1 MGELR
6 EALRQLPAAVTSEAQ
21 VIVTEYTLKAA
32 AEIIAAYPEKTGN
45 LKNGVQVEF
54 QTAGYTA
61 RGIVRNRAPHAWIYE
76 NGTETT
82 RYYHHNGTVA
92 SRGKMPPGHVF
103 IPIAMKHR
111 GLMKLDLVELV
122 RSHGFHVS
130 GAEAQSD

>member
-1 MGELR
+1 
-6 EALRQLPAAVTSEAQ
+6 
-21 VIVTEYTLKAA
+21 
-32 AEIIAAYPEKTGN
+32 
-45 LKNGVQVEF
+45 
-54 QTAGYTA
+54 
-61 RGIVRNRAPHAWIYE
+61 
-76 NGTETT
+76 
-82 RYYHHNGTVA
+82 VA